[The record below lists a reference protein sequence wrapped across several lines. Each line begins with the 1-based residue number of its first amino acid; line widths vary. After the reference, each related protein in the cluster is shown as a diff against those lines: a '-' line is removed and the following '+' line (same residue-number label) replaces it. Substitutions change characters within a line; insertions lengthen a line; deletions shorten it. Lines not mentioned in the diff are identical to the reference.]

1 MGSTADTH
9 FFSVPEVLGLAAPA
23 LREPPLVLSTR
34 FVLWW
39 GTVVHVL
46 HNISSSH
53 PARLLQSWSDSSLF
67 DGGKALL
74 SSDADKL
81 QSRPLPVEIMRRR
94 HVLALNLVMTAARAP
109 GLSTSSGILPALH
122 VFVQSLL
129 LGISSFKLAQ
139 LSLLCSAGSST
150 CSHSS
155 SSVLDPPARQAT
167 YCIKHILVSH
177 ENRKLCGYLLLN
189 KVTHDLEFFHLHK
202 WPLHIFALEV

>member
-1 MGSTADTH
+1 MRDSGTCPSQH
-9 FFSVPEVLGLAAPA
+9 QQ
-23 LREPPLVLSTR
+23 LSP
-34 FVLWW
+34 
-39 GTVVHVL
+39 
-46 HNISSSH
+46 SKAS
-53 PARLLQSWSDSSLF
+53 AEWSDSSPF
-67 DGGKALL
+67 DAGKALL

-81 QSRPLPVEIMRRR
+81 QSRPLPVEVMRRR

-155 SSVLDPPARQAT
+155 SSVLDPSARQAT
-167 YCIKHILVSH
+167 HCIKHSGVTREQKTLWLLV
-177 ENRKLCGYLLLN
+177 
-189 KVTHDLEFFHLHK
+189 T
-202 WPLHIFALEV
+202 